1 MNITEAKDNIKKMLG
16 KKVKAKVYM
25 GRNKYESYE
34 GIINEIYPSLFTI
47 KVGKNIKSYSYADL
61 LIRNIIIQIK

>member
-1 MNITEAKDNIKKMLG
+1 
-16 KKVKAKVYM
+16 M